1 MKWSG
6 TIIEIYR
13 FQQRLCCVQN
23 LHFRMKD
30 PVQAGSWN
38 GTQTI
43 DKYLTRKMSRKECK
57 VGGGGLSRQQCQI
70 SISQSPAALSRK
82 SPESAVATIAM
93 SRGRGT
99 QILLV
104 SESQG
109 LLATLYL
116 FPDTL
121 RLLCDIKIVWE
132 HLDTTA
138 ARVTSGHAGMGT
150 APRMSYGDIVN
161 CDSGIS
167 CTHFTAWLTEPIHVI
182 PSTIHYGHV
191 P

>member
-70 SISQSPAALSRK
+70 SISQSPAPLSRK

-93 SRGRGT
+93 SRGKGD
-99 QILLV
+99 
-104 SESQG
+104 
-109 LLATLYL
+109 AN
-116 FPDTL
+116 
-121 RLLCDIKIVWE
+121 
-132 HLDTTA
+132 
-138 ARVTSGHAGMGT
+138 TSGVWKSRFARDFISL
-150 APRMSYGDIVN
+150 PRHFAIVVRHKN
-161 CDSGIS
+161 SLRASRHHCSTCHEWS
-167 CTHFTAWLTEPIHVI
+167 CRVGNSASHELW
-182 PSTIHYGHV
+182 GHR
-191 P
+191 